1 MLESHTKVPINRVPH
16 PRQERALTPFLV
28 HLHSA
33 HAPSGAWYF
42 AVLAAFRPFGVSAL
56 IGIAIAIEP
65 PDGSWGRG
73 RRPQGAAPQGPRPAK
88 GHVVDAQC
96 ASDADLDAARALLPR
111 RSTFPGDA
119 LPAGGAAHRRRHHGG
134 GDRRCRRLPHPGRRA
149 LGDGVPILCEPELL
163 LAADLRAPRRC
174 LRAERVA
181 GADDLELRRR
191 PEPDERRAGPAAR
204 LDSARRRRHGPPECG
219 GRRLAAAAWPFFG
232 APGMNVDD

>member
-134 GDRRCRRLPHPGRRA
+134 GDVDAGGSR
-149 LGDGVPILCEPELL
+149 ILVAGPWATAFPYSVNPSYFSPRTFAL
-163 LAADLRAPRRC
+163 LADASGQSGWQALTTSSYAVVRS
-174 LRAERVA
+174 LTS
-181 GADDLELRRR
+181 G
-191 PEPDERRAGPAAR
+191 GPALPPDWTV
-204 LDSARRRRHGPPECG
+204 LDAAGTAHPS
-219 GRRLAAAAWPFFG
+219 AAAGDWPQRRGRFSG
-232 APGMNVDD
+232 LPA